1 MDADGNQCHKP
12 IEDVKVGDMVWAY
25 DEETGENAWK
35 PVVRLFRNESK
46 DWTGVTVN
54 GLEIVSTPGH
64 KYYLP
69 ETKKWVPAE
78 DLKVGVKVLL
88 SDGSYG
94 IIEAVRAIHYDKP
107 QTTYNFEV
115 SDFHTYYVGSGVC
128 VHNKG
133 CSEAFIEHDTYN
145 KMRNTIGKDGSEQFI
160 NAMDKGIVG
169 PKGQNGIKVLSGKG
183 AQIGGTLYQY
193 EVKVFGQF
201 ANYRLYGNYSK
212 EMGMIVFNYFGK
224 ALH

>member
-1 MDADGNQCHKP
+1 MIG
-12 IEDVKVGDMVWAY
+12 EGFVEVK
-25 DEETGENAWK
+25 
-35 PVVRLFRNESK
+35 
-46 DWTGVTVN
+46 
-54 GLEIVSTPGH
+54 
-64 KYYLP
+64 
-69 ETKKWVPAE
+69 
-78 DLKVGVKVLL
+78 DLKISDKLLL
-88 SDGSYG
+88 SSGKCVT
-94 IIEAVRAIHYDKP
+94 IEKLEVETLETAE
-107 QTTYNFEV
+107 TTYNFEV
-115 SDFHTYYVGSGVC
+115 ADFHTYYVGTGVC

-160 NAMDKGIVG
+160 DAMNKGIVG
-169 PKGQNGIKVLSGKG
+169 PKCQNGIKILSGKG